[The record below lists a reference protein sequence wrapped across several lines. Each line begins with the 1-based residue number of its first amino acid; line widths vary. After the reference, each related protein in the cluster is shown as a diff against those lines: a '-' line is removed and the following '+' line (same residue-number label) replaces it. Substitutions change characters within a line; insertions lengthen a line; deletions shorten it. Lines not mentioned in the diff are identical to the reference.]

1 MYIKEQKNMNKTEFE
16 DIERHI
22 KDTETSD
29 ECDESLERL
38 YSDIRGMYRFLR
50 KCRDEHNRKS
60 II

>member
-1 MYIKEQKNMNKTEFE
+1 MNKTEFE
-16 DIERHI
+16 DIKRHI

-29 ECDESLERL
+29 ECDESLECL